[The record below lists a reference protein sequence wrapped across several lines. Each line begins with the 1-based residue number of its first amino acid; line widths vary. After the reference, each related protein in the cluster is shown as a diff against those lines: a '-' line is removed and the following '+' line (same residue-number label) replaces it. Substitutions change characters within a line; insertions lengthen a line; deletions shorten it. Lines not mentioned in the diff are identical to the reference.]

1 LELEAREVSA
11 ASGRDHRRI
20 STAFSKNSQSIMADH
35 LAQIFGTEKDRVN
48 CPFYFKIGTVA
59 GLGRVVCCVSCVV
72 CCVLPRSRLLA
83 LHHSLSARCTLHD
96 SIAGSCRHG
105 DRCSRLHNKPT
116 ISQTVL
122 LQNIYMNPVLN
133 APLGPDGL
141 PLPVDPKR
149 VQHFFEDFYED
160 LFLELDKYGTVENLC
175 VCDNVADHMVGNVY
189 VKYRDEESAAKAVKG
204 LQGRY
209 YAGKPIQ
216 VEFSPVTD
224 FKESTCRQYEEGTC
238 NRGGY
243 CNFMHVRPVSRE
255 LRLQCFGRYGDGMGG
270 STQFHGRHGGYR
282 RDRDYRDRRDRDY
295 RGDRDYRDRR
305 DRDRDYYGRRDDR
318 DRDYDDRR
326 GRRYDYGRDRDA
338 QRSPRRDDSAERRAR
353 IAQWNKEAA
362 GRD

>member
-1 LELEAREVSA
+1 
-11 ASGRDHRRI
+11 
-20 STAFSKNSQSIMADH
+20 
-35 LAQIFGTEKDRVN
+35 
-48 CPFYFKIGTVA
+48 
-59 GLGRVVCCVSCVV
+59 
-72 CCVLPRSRLLA
+72 
-83 LHHSLSARCTLHD
+83 
-96 SIAGSCRHG
+96 
-105 DRCSRLHNKPT
+105 
-116 ISQTVL
+116 
-122 LQNIYMNPVLN
+122 MNPVLN

-175 VCDNVADHMVGNVY
+175 VCDNIADHMVGNVY
-189 VKYRDEESAAKAVKG
+189 VKFRDEEAAAKAVKG

-216 VEFSPVTD
+216 AEFSPVTD

-255 LRLQCFGRYGDGMGG
+255 LQLQCFGRYGEEMSG

-282 RDRDYRDRRDRDY
+282 RDYRDRRD
-295 RGDRDYRDRR
+295 GDRDHYR
-305 DRDRDYYGRRDDR
+305 RRDDR
-318 DRDYDDRR
+318 YRDYDDRR
-326 GRRYDYGRDRDA
+326 GRRDYDHGRDYGRDRDYGRERDYGRGRDYGRDRDV

-362 GRD
+362 GGD